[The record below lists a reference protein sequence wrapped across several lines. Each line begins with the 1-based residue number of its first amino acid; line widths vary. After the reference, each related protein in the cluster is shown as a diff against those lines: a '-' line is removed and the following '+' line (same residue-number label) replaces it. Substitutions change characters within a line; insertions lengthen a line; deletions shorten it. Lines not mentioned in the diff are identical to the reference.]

1 MDNTHHFEFVNFSC
15 IFRFYSAYLQKYEE
29 ESFQQ
34 FLVAHLQLSPVSR
47 FAVEYRK
54 DKGGTLTY
62 SVPLVFL

>member
-1 MDNTHHFEFVNFSC
+1 
-15 IFRFYSAYLQKYEE
+15 LQKYEE

-34 FLVAHLQLSPVSR
+34 FLVAHLQFSPVSR